1 MKKVC
6 ELEGMDIDTELDF
19 KIAELLYRELNGTPI

>member
-6 ELEGMDIDTELDF
+6 ELEGMDIDTELGF